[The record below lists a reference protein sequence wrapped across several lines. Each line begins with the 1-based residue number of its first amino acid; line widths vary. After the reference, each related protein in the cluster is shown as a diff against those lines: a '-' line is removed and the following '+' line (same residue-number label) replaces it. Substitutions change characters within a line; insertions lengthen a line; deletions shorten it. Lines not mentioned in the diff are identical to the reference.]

1 MKSTPRS
8 HCGPTL
14 GGRITDNYQW
24 RWIFFINIPV
34 GMLSL
39 ILTSLS
45 VQDPPYLR
53 QKVKQARKHLSID
66 YLGIGLLALCLGSL
80 QVMLDRG
87 QEDNWF
93 YSHLITML
101 AVTFAVSLVLFVAVE
116 LTRSHPVID
125 LHLFKN
131 ATSPPQT

>member
-34 GMLSL
+34 GILSL
-39 ILTSLS
+39 ILTSLL